1 MPPASAKPAPTTRV
15 NNFARAPAT
24 LLVGPPRA
32 SRRGAASLCSLL
44 MTALVLPAGRPQK
57 AVVRRY
63 AVALGLSASL
73 LASRVLPG
81 QAQVLRPASPA
92 AAPADTTGHKY
103 QTPPGAPRQP
113 WYNSKLV
120 RATAVPAVLI
130 GYGISVVDDHGFYSS
145 YDVKR
150 DLHRAF
156 PNFNNHLD
164 DYLQWSPYLELGA
177 VLAFG
182 VEGRNDRTNLA
193 LILVKSE
200 AIMLTSVYLVKT
212 ATQHE
217 RPDGSDHLSFPSG
230 HTAQAFLAASIVHTE
245 LRDKSPWYGIGA
257 YTLAT
262 GVGAFRMLNNKHW
275 EADVFA
281 GAGFGILSAH
291 LAYLTH
297 RHRWGRR
304 PEDRRGV
311 GLELERPAEPAH
323 GQWQMTPTMLP
334 GATPG
339 VTLTWQAR

>member
-1 MPPASAKPAPTTRV
+1 MTPFLPFAGPR
-15 NNFARAPAT
+15 ARAAT
-24 LLVGPPRA
+24 RRQLL
-32 SRRGAASLCSLL
+32 
-44 MTALVLPAGRPQK
+44 
-57 AVVRRY
+57 
-63 AVALGLSASL
+63 ALGLGASL
-73 LASRVLPG
+73 VAGAARPAL
-81 QAQVLRPASPA
+81 AQVPLNP
-92 AAPADTTGHKY
+92 AAPAATPADTSGHKY
-103 QTPPGAPRQP
+103 QTVPGAARRP

-120 RATAVPAVLI
+120 RATVVPAVLI

-145 YDVKR
+145 YDARR
-150 DLHRAF
+150 DIQRNF
-156 PNFNNHLD
+156 PNFSNHLD

-193 LILVKSE
+193 LILAKSE
-200 AIMLTSVYLVKT
+200 AIMLGSVYIVKT
-212 ATQHE
+212 ATRHE
-217 RPDGSDHLSFPSG
+217 RPDGSDKLSFPSG

-245 LRDKSPWYGIGA
+245 LREKSQWYGIGA

-297 RHRWGRR
+297 RHRWGKHPADR
-304 PEDRRGV
+304 PGV
-311 GLELERPAEPAH
+311 GLAAPLVPER
-323 GQWQMTPTMLP
+323 GLWQLNPTVLP

-339 VTLTWQAR
+339 VTVTWQAR